1 MKITNSIVLQF
12 ESALLQLN
20 RVNAAK
26 ILKDCYEKEMSVE
39 VLEELATMAL
49 ERIGDGWENGTVSLS
64 QIYMSG
70 VICEEL
76 ISVYLSEKSS
86 VNLNLPR
93 IGMAVLCDYHGMGKR
108 LVISAL
114 RAGGAEVIDFGIG
127 LDVDEIVRK
136 TLENKIGILL
146 ISTLMLT
153 SALKVKEL
161 KRKLLDQGAFSVQI
175 IVGGAPFRLDSSLWR
190 KVGADADG
198 KNASSVLNTIRN
210 LLMGE

>member
-1 MKITNSIVLQF
+1 MKSTNTNVLQF

-20 RVNAAK
+20 RVKAAK
-26 ILKDCYEKEMSVE
+26 ILKDCYEKEKSFE
-39 VLEELATMAL
+39 ALEELATMAL

-76 ISVYLSEKSS
+76 ILEYLSEKSAMK
-86 VNLNLPR
+86 LDLPR
-93 IGMAVLCDYHGMGKR
+93 IGIAVLCDHHGMGKR

-114 RAGGAEVIDFGIG
+114 HAAGAEVIDFGVG
-127 LDVDEIVRK
+127 LDVDEIVQK
-136 TLENKIGILL
+136 TMENKIEILL
-146 ISTLMLT
+146 ISTLMLP

-161 KRKLLDQGAFSVQI
+161 KRKLLDQGALSVQI

-198 KNASSVLNTIRN
+198 KNASSILNIIRN